1 MRQKSNH
8 RDYVFYLI
16 LLLALLGFFWFF
28 TSQRNTVSVP
38 YSQMVELFQAE
49 QVSSFTVQNNVVTME
64 LKTEVDGKK
73 EASCAISDF
82 TAFYEDLNPLV
93 QTQKKSG
100 VLTSYDYKKDT
111 QSVNWVT
118 LLPSL
123 LSVAMVFLLLM
134 MMVRQNNANG
144 GGGGLSQFGKAKFT
158 SAEQMKKKV
167 SFHDVAGAQE
177 EKAELEEVVDFLKNP
192 EKYTALGAHI
202 PKGILLVGP
211 PGTGKTLLAKAVAG
225 EAGVPFL
232 SISGSDFV
240 ELYVGVGASR
250 VRDLFEEATKTAP
263 SIVFIDEIDAVG
275 RQRGA
280 GLGGGHD
287 EREQTLNQLLVE
299 MDGFEGNSGVIVM
312 AATNRVDILDPALL
326 RPGRFDRQ
334 VYVGLPDIQG
344 RKEVLQVHS
353 RAKPL
358 AEDVNLETLAKST
371 SGFTGADLE
380 NLMNEGAL
388 LAARKNQRFITMA
401 DLQESIIKV
410 IAGPEKKSHVVT
422 PHARKLTAY
431 HEAGHAIAM
440 HALPTHDPV
449 HQITIVPRG
458 QAGGMTISLPQ
469 EDRSFRSRNEL
480 FEDIVALLG
489 GRVAEEQFLGDISTG
504 ASSDLERATAIAH
517 AMVAKYG
524 MSDALGAV
532 VYDDGKGEVFIGRSM
547 AQTKPYSETIAASI
561 DQEVKA
567 LIDKAYAQC
576 RTILSDYAP
585 QLETTAQYLLEH
597 ETMSSEAFEAVF
609 TAMERA
615 PEA

>member
-8 RDYVFYLI
+8 RDYLFYLI

-28 TSQRNTVSVP
+28 TNQHSTASVP
-38 YSQMVELFQAE
+38 YSQMVELFQSE

-64 LKTEVDGKK
+64 LKSEVDGKK

-93 QTQKKSG
+93 QAQKKSG

-167 SFHDVAGAQE
+167 SFQDVAGAQE
-177 EKAELEEVVDFLKNP
+177 EKAELEEVVDFLKDP

-353 RAKPL
+353 RTKPL

-388 LAARKNQRFITMA
+388 LAARKNQRFITMS

-567 LIDKAYAQC
+567 LIDKAYTQC
-576 RTILSDYAP
+576 RKILSDYAP